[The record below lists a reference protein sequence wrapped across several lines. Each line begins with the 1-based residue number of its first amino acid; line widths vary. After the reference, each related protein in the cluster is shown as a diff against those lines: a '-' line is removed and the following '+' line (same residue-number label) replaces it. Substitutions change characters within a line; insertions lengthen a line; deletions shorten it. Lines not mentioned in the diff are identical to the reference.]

1 MNTPDFQRNFTV
13 DEVSSS
19 SLRAFMNRVF
29 GMMSLALVISG
40 VVAYKMGTPEMI
52 SYLIGPTGMTGLGW
66 LVMLSPLAF
75 ILVMNFGINKLSPT
89 ALNLVFVGFAAVMGL
104 SMSSIFLVYDFGT
117 ITKVFF
123 ITAGLFGFMAFLGFT
138 TSTDLSKMGAIL
150 MMAVFGMIIAS
161 VVNWFMNS
169 AQLDY
174 IISCVGVL
182 VFIGLTAYDVQKL
195 KRIGMG
201 VEYGDAN
208 SMKLATMGAL
218 NLYLDFINLFMFLLR
233 IFGGN
238 NRD

>member
-150 MMAVFGMIIAS
+150 MMAVFGMVIAS

-182 VFIGLTAYDVQKL
+182 VFTGLTAYDVQKL

-201 VEYGDAN
+201 VEYGDVN

>member
-182 VFIGLTAYDVQKL
+182 VFTGLTAYDVQKL